1 MHKNCISVG
10 EYYCDV
16 YQDLFTALI
25 EHHVDLVLS
34 GHDHSYQR
42 SKEIATGDGC
52 GEVVVDDFD
61 PDCVADSAD
70 TVRAGAGTVFVVAA
84 AGGAELY
91 DVHRDDPEAEYFAAA
106 MGRNTPGS
114 TTASRCWT
122 SRRSESRF
130 ASSVPRPAPSRTR
143 SRSSAGRRT
152 NQAASRKAR
161 SRSQTR
167 PSP

>member
-1 MHKNCISVG
+1 M
-10 EYYCDV
+10 
-16 YQDLFTALI
+16 
-25 EHHVDLVLS
+25 DLVLS

-91 DVHRDDPEAEYFAAA
+91 DVHQDDPEAEYFAAA
-106 MGRNTPGS
+106 MGRNTPGALRLRAVGRHAGANRGSLRRFHARLLRGRVRDRAQGVGLTQAFANSEIAISNS
-114 TTASRCWT
+114 TVSLT
-122 SRRSESRF
+122 
-130 ASSVPRPAPSRTR
+130 PRIVS
-143 SRSSAGRRT
+143 SRSTS
-152 NQAASRKAR
+152 
-161 SRSQTR
+161 
-167 PSP
+167 